1 MQMFPP
7 KRRVCVELKVHRK
20 IWFLFFQRAGRGK
33 GQGEVM
39 PTLDMALFDW
49 TDYEDMKP
57 VDTWPSS
64 RKKGL
69 HFALIVTV
77 GLGLI
82 MLLHSSLSSGHSG
95 ALNQITGELTRSQ

>member
-1 MQMFPP
+1 M
-7 KRRVCVELKVHRK
+7 RIK
-20 IWFLFFQRAGRGK
+20 IHFDFQRSGRGK

-64 RKKGL
+64 RKKGWTYSFNL
-69 HFALIVTV
+69 SK
-77 GLGLI
+77 
-82 MLLHSSLSSGHSG
+82 HS
-95 ALNQITGELTRSQ
+95 

>member
-1 MQMFPP
+1 MIP
-7 KRRVCVELKVHRK
+7 LKCRLVNSVTV
-20 IWFLFFQRAGRGK
+20 LLQVTYLCLQRSGKGK

-64 RKKGL
+64 RKKG
-69 HFALIVTV
+69 
-77 GLGLI
+77 
-82 MLLHSSLSSGHSG
+82 
-95 ALNQITGELTRSQ
+95 